1 MSPIFLV
8 RETSILMKTLALGVL
23 VAALIS
29 GLMFWLN
36 LSRLRAENLS
46 LKQQVHALQTQAES
60 LAGRLSERNFDRE
73 RQSPGS
79 GLLRLRNEVS
89 QLRRQLED
97 ANAAVSTTV
106 GAPANRARREEIAQE
121 TALRYETLKQTR
133 EQGLQQA
140 HRALLEFAA
149 DHPAAD
155 LYTREGKPNP
165 ELTSRFPGVAWDD
178 LQLMCRDAA
187 SLRFLQSRH
196 PEETVASWTL
206 PLLDPAGNPMQTWI
220 CANGAMVS
228 GTETEYRHRG
238 SAMTSMDKDSLMK
251 EIRDFFRG
259 H

>member
-1 MSPIFLV
+1 MSTIFLV
-8 RETSILMKTLALGVL
+8 RENSVLMKTLTLGVV

-29 GLMFWLN
+29 GVMFWLN

-106 GAPANRARREEIAQE
+106 VAPSNRTRREEIAQE
-121 TALRYETLKQTR
+121 TALQYETLKQTR

-140 HRALLEFAA
+140 HRALLQFAA
-149 DHPAAD
+149 DDPAAD
-155 LYTREGKPNP
+155 LYTSEGKPNP
-165 ELTSRFPGVAWDD
+165 ELASRFPGVAWDD
-178 LQLMCRDAA
+178 LQIMCHDAA
-187 SLRFLQSRH
+187 GLRFLQSRH
-196 PEETVASWTL
+196 PEEPVASWTL
-206 PLLDPAGNPMQTWI
+206 PFLDPAGEPMQTWI
-220 CANGAMVS
+220 CANGGMVT
-228 GTETEYRHRG
+228 GPEREFQHRA
-238 SAMTSMDKDSLMK
+238 SPLKSMDENSLMK
-251 EIRDFFRG
+251 EVRDFFQG